1 MCCQLFFWRVGCQYS
16 TSTFILSIAV
26 APHRL
31 GFVPRC
37 FGLASSTGQVSTA
50 LAIARN
56 LGKDATEEFVAIHSR
71 TAWKQLHDFQIGV
84 SLRPARDET
93 EGSDDDAHG
102 DDADEKK
109 NTNVNFNLPLI
120 SEPQEMD
127 DPIPTENAHPTPSW
141 LYAWK
146 RYSGGVTKQG
156 GGMEGASK
164 GVYYYSF
171 IIILL
176 SYYSLDRVS

>member
-1 MCCQLFFWRVGCQYS
+1 M
-16 TSTFILSIAV
+16 
-26 APHRL
+26 
-31 GFVPRC
+31 
-37 FGLASSTGQVSTA
+37 STA

-71 TAWKQLHDFQIGV
+71 AAWKQLHDFQIGV

-120 SEPQEMD
+120 SEPREMD

-141 LYAWK
+141 LSAERGFWK
-146 RYSGGVTKQG
+146 RYSGVVTQQAG
-156 GGMEGASK
+156 SREGAST
-164 GVYYYSF
+164 GVYHHSF
-171 IIILL
+171 IILITC
-176 SYYSLDRVS
+176 SLDCVSCVVQYVEGTEVLVELYERLLQ